1 MRNDDCILKE
11 LAKLTIAEI
20 EEVKKR
26 YKAMYPDD
34 RRYCALCEIARNR
47 KLSDIRRKDFMRVL
61 AELKNAPDGAATPSQ
76 GNETR

>member
-26 YKAMYPDD
+26 YKAMYPD
-34 RRYCALCEIARNR
+34 AR
-47 KLSDIRRKDFMRVL
+47 SY
-61 AELKNAPDGAATPSQ
+61 
-76 GNETR
+76 